1 MKRIRIIHGMAA
13 LALLIMSAL
22 PATAAPAA
30 YQLVN
35 YTIDGGGHVYSNG
48 GRFQLSGTIGQVD
61 STAMQTAGRRT
72 LVSGFW
78 GPYQRLATPDDPSG
92 SGGSK
97 LFLPLV
103 NR

>member
-1 MKRIRIIHGMAA
+1 MKRIRMIQRVAA
-13 LALLIMSAL
+13 LALLVMSAL
-22 PATAAPAA
+22 PATAAPAV
-30 YQLVN
+30 YQIAN
-35 YTIDGGGHVYSNG
+35 YTIDGGGHIYSNG

-61 STAMQTAGRRT
+61 STAMQTAGQRT

-78 GPYQRLATPDDPSG
+78 GAWQWLAPPDTPLG
-92 SGGSK
+92 SEGAK